1 MFKKFVALFLI
12 YFNILYFF
20 NIVLDNLDVWINIPL
35 VSVILVISTLTI
47 NKLFNWEQ

>member
-1 MFKKFVALFLI
+1 MV
-12 YFNILYFF
+12 YFIILYLF
-20 NIVLDNLDVWINIPL
+20 NIVLGDLDAWINIPL

>member
-1 MFKKFVALFLI
+1 MFKKFVVLLVV
-12 YFNILYFF
+12 YFIILYLF
-20 NIVLDNLDVWINIPL
+20 NIVLGDLDVWINIPL

>member
-1 MFKKFVALFLI
+1 MFKKFVTLLVL
-12 YFNILYFF
+12 YFIILYFF
-20 NIVLDNLDVWINIPL
+20 NIVLGDLGVWINIPL